1 VVLPRLIINEHDEN
15 GDHADHV
22 KNCANGKQLDSLL
35 NKFKEEHA
43 SKFGRLDYSGCRRA
57 NETD

>member
-1 VVLPRLIINEHDEN
+1 MTMMKN

-22 KNCANGKQLDSLL
+22 KNCTNGKQLDSLL
-35 NKFKEEHA
+35 KFKEEHA